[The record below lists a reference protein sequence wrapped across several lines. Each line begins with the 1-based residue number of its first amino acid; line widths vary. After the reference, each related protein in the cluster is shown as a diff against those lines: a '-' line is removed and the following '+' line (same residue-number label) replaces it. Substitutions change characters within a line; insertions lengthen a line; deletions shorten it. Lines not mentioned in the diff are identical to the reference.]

1 MKREERE
8 NEYTQVQ
15 VFPRHGKGLCIHPWI
30 AFVDLSGLANVV
42 AVRVN
47 TTCAVPSWALSSKN
61 IPIVCAPVTSVP
73 WVLRVD
79 VVMVNSVCRGTSR
92 HRGGRLCVWQG
103 RSSSS

>member
-8 NEYTQVQ
+8 NLQ

-30 AFVDLSGLANVV
+30 ASVDLSGLANVV

-61 IPIVCAPVTSVP
+61 IIIVCAPVTSVP

-79 VVMVNSVCRGTSR
+79 AVMVNPV
-92 HRGGRLCVWQG
+92 LNAAA
-103 RSSSS
+103 